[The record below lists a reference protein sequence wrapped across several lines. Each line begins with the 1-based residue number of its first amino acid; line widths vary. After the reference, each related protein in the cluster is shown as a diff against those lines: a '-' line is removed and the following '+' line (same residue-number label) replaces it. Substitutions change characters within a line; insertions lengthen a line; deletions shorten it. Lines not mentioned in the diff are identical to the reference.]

1 MKKILPPLGLP
12 VERKIKKN
20 YQLGQFCANT
30 GPFGVPGS
38 PEEAQYQAKVCV
50 NHGYSPVIPI
60 GGNWDQIW
68 TLRALQVPLGPSK
81 GSLGAKTGPGVP

>member
-1 MKKILPPLGLP
+1 MKKILHPLGLP

-20 YQLGQFCANT
+20 YQLGQFCVNT

-50 NHGYSPVIPI
+50 NHGSNTVRPI
-60 GGNWDQIW
+60 SGSWDQI
-68 TLRALQVPLGPSK
+68 
-81 GSLGAKTGPGVP
+81 